1 MSICFYGRTYRPYV
15 SDTLSSAM
23 PELCDKLELERIT
36 PYVLRHSFATF
47 CFEKGMKELVLMKLM
62 GHSSF
67 ETTHKYYIR
76 VTKKVK
82 QREMEEVFKDV
93 FYEREAS

>member
-1 MSICFYGRTYRPYV
+1 MFLSRTYEPYV
-15 SDTLSSAM
+15 ADTLSSAL
-23 PELCDKLELERIT
+23 PELCDKYKLPHYA
-36 PYVLRHSFATF
+36 PYDLRHSFATY
-47 CFEKGMKELVLMKLM
+47 CYEYGMKELTLMKIM

-82 QREMEEVFKDV
+82 QREMAEVFKDV
-93 FYEREAS
+93 FYERKAS

>member
-1 MSICFYGRTYRPYV
+1 
-15 SDTLSSAM
+15 
-23 PELCDKLELERIT
+23 
-36 PYVLRHSFATF
+36 
-47 CFEKGMKELVLMKLM
+47 MKLM

-82 QREMEEVFKDV
+82 QREMQEVYNDV
-93 FYEREAS
+93 FYARAS